1 MGYATDFIDQLSPL
15 LETIKSK
22 NIKVISNAGGVNLNS
37 CKEALEEIAHSLG
50 IALNIAIIA
59 GDDLMSKKMN

>member
-1 MGYATDFIDQLSPL
+1 MGYATDFVEQLSPL

-37 CKEALEEIAHSLG
+37 CKALEKIAHTLG
-50 IALNIAIIA
+50 VALNIATIA
-59 GDDLMSKKMN
+59 GDDLMSKK